1 MITDDT
7 PEPVTAVAGTPP
19 QSAAAGAALATA
31 QAVDVRNAA
40 GTLVEGITVTLAVPG
55 GEAGAT
61 LDGSAVAPGRAAGPS
76 PRP

>member
-40 GTLVEGITVTLAVPG
+40 GTLVEGIS
-55 GEAGAT
+55 GEE
-61 LDGSAVAPGRAAGPS
+61 
-76 PRP
+76 